1 MGPGIRQKQKK
12 QKIVVCVVGVACV
25 MLGAMLLYGHYNRP
39 KPEPARRYVGGSSG
53 SMPATMPVN
62 PTDLVAKPL
71 AESGLE
77 MLRIGADDI
86 VAPPDAVMCHAMRRT
101 MADGSADIVAYT
113 VKAKIADVEKF
124 YSDRLTK
131 NGYKFLQRKPAM
143 QPGAVS
149 MMFLRDSQ
157 RYSVTLRYTDKEKE
171 TVRIVLVMAQND
183 R

>member
-1 MGPGIRQKQKK
+1 
-12 QKIVVCVVGVACV
+12 VVCVVGVVCV
-25 MLGAMLLYGHYNRP
+25 TFLTILLYGRFNRP
-39 KPEPARRYVGGSSG
+39 GPEPARCCAGCGSGGG
-53 SMPATMPVN
+53 EKTPATMPVN

-71 AESGLE
+71 AGSGLE

-101 MADGSADIVAYT
+101 MADGSADIVTYT

-171 TVRIVLVMAQND
+171 TVRIVLVMARND